1 MKISEVMKLTGL
13 TKRAIG
19 FYEQEG
25 LISPAVDQENSY
37 RNFGPDEISRLM
49 QISLLRQLD
58 FSVSEIKKILN
69 EPDQLREILTL
80 HLEKIKHK
88 MNQLETNKVL
98 IEDLIQKAKPTLSP
112 QEYTV
117 KLQKLKNALELE
129 DQEKYGYMKRQ
140 LLRIFPG
147 VLGKILT
154 LHFAP
159 FLNEEIDTEE
169 KKRAW
174 LELIHF
180 LDKPEVI
187 KYPDEYEKAL
197 AQMSEEDLE
206 EMTQYNQARMDR
218 LLKASEQ
225 EFEDIK
231 AETMEAIKVSLAKE
245 SFQELHN
252 KMKQVNEP
260 IKKRMSEIGYYDLF
274 IKNMCILS
282 QDYDQYQKRLKR
294 LNDELGLSYDSEG
307 NIQFKK

>member
-25 LISPAVDQENSY
+25 LITPAVDQENSY

-88 MNQLETNKVL
+88 MDRLETNKVL
-98 IEDLIQKAKPTLSP
+98 IEDLIQEAKPTLSP
-112 QEYTV
+112 KEYTV
-117 KLQKLKNALELE
+117 KLQKLKDALELE

-147 VLGKILT
+147 ALGKILT

-169 KKRAW
+169 KKAGVVRAHS
-174 LELIHF
+174 LF
-180 LDKPEVI
+180 R
-187 KYPDEYEKAL
+187 
-197 AQMSEEDLE
+197 
-206 EMTQYNQARMDR
+206 QARSD
-218 LLKASEQ
+218 K
-225 EFEDIK
+225 I
-231 AETMEAIKVSLAKE
+231 
-245 SFQELHN
+245 
-252 KMKQVNEP
+252 P
-260 IKKRMSEIGYYDLF
+260 
-274 IKNMCILS
+274 
-282 QDYDQYQKRLKR
+282 
-294 LNDELGLSYDSEG
+294 
-307 NIQFKK
+307 